1 MPSLFR
7 APFPLCLT
15 VAAGCA
21 LIAGCQ
27 STKKAK
33 DDGAKPPGGNAST
46 ETSGAV
52 NVNFLLSMTWGE
64 AREINPHHLE
74 IPPNYKVAADE
85 ITVLKTG
92 AGGEP
97 LRARARGHVFMQV
110 DFREQLVALGQEA
123 LIGSDGE
130 VILRGKPLLKR
141 GRSLVEGLDD
151 TTVFYIKGTRLQ
163 VVGRHRLSKQNT
175 GGDSFPV
182 APTWSRSW
190 KEGPNPLLPALS
202 PESVPQGLRANPFLP
217 MPGSSDSPEEPRK
230 EN

>member
-1 MPSLFR
+1 MHSLFR
-7 APFPLCLT
+7 APFRHCLL
-15 VAAGCA
+15 VAAGCM
-21 LIAGCQ
+21 LGVGCQ
-27 STKKAK
+27 STKKA
-33 DDGAKPPGGNAST
+33 DDAGTKPASGNVSAGAG
-46 ETSGAV
+46 EAV

-64 AREINPHHLE
+64 AKKINPQHLE
-74 IPPNYKVAADE
+74 MPPFYKVAADE

-97 LRARARGHVFMQV
+97 LRARAKGHVFMQV

-130 VILRGKPLLKR
+130 VILRGNPLLKR
-141 GRSLVEGLDD
+141 GRSLVEGLDS

-163 VVGRHRLSKQNT
+163 VVGQHRLTRQNT
-175 GGDSFPV
+175 SEGSFPV
-182 APTWSRSW
+182 APAWSRSW

-217 MPGSSDSPEEPRK
+217 PPDSAEAPREPR
-230 EN
+230 